1 MMWEGKELLALRFF
15 WFNDPAN
22 RGVVETVWK
31 TLRADQLCSEVVHLA
46 SKAFIGNKCVLYA

>member
-22 RGVVETVWK
+22 RGVVETQS
-31 TLRADQLCSEVVHLA
+31 LEDS
-46 SKAFIGNKCVLYA
+46 